1 MSEAAHRHDDWS
13 RALFT
18 QLKDAGV
25 RLFSFIPD
33 AGNARISEMA
43 YDDNETRCVLLTT
56 EEEGIAL
63 AAGADL
69 VGEKSVVMMQSSGVG
84 NCPNFLSFVKG
95 GNFPILLFVSMRGDF
110 GEQNPWQ
117 YPMGQ
122 AVEPIL
128 DAMGVLTFRV
138 DKKEDLEEVASAA
151 INSAFKGGNA
161 AALILSQ
168 QFLGAKAF

>member
-1 MSEAAHRHDDWS
+1 
-13 RALFT
+13 
-18 QLKDAGV
+18 
-25 RLFSFIPD
+25 
-33 AGNARISEMA
+33 
-43 YDDNETRCVLLTT
+43 
-56 EEEGIAL
+56 
-63 AAGADL
+63 
-69 VGEKSVVMMQSSGVG
+69 
-84 NCPNFLSFVKG
+84 
-95 GNFPILLFVSMRGDF
+95 
-110 GEQNPWQ
+110 
-117 YPMGQ
+117 MGQ